1 MYMIILNITMTG
13 QKNFDTEINKSLKL
27 THNLT
32 ITVPDTGLKMNRIL
46 TFYRRMEPFHRKFSA
61 FRSNLTNLDP
71 VKATSPQTRS
81 GGTGFT
87 DMMLFRR
94 RCWQHLLFW
103 AVVTVILLNI
113 FRTSGSIG
121 KIDVIYTLL
130 FMIPIVSMA
139 YLNLYVAIPAFL
151 RKEKYLIYI
160 CTLLLLSGAGA
171 FWLYVLFDRW
181 IDFLLPG
188 YYFIAY
194 YTIPELM
201 IFSGSLLLLTTLI
214 KLSRSWFLML
224 RVERLTAG
232 QQLKV
237 LQSQIN
243 PHFLLN
249 SLQTLYALSLE
260 RSGRTPEAILQLSD
274 ILKYTLYETD
284 QQRVKLRNEIDMIR
298 DYVEMYRYR
307 IDPERVRLLLDIRGD
322 PGEEE
327 IAPMLLIPFV
337 ENAFKHGLKM
347 DQAPVD
353 ISIALTMEP
362 GQLTFSVENSAA
374 PAIKGKERGEK
385 GIGIENTRHR
395 LELLYPGNHHL
406 MIRREQDRFRIELQ
420 LKL

>member
-1 MYMIILNITMTG
+1 MKATG
-13 QKNFDTEINKSLKL
+13 Q
-27 THNLT
+27 
-32 ITVPDTGLKMNRIL
+32 
-46 TFYRRMEPFHRKFSA
+46 
-61 FRSNLTNLDP
+61 
-71 VKATSPQTRS
+71 QTRS
-81 GGTGFT
+81 GGTSFT

-94 RCWQHLLFW
+94 RWWQHLLFW
-103 AVVTVILLNI
+103 GVVMVILLNI

-130 FMIPIVSMA
+130 FLIPLVTVA
-139 YLNLYVAIPAFL
+139 YLNLYLAIPALL
-151 RKEKYLIYI
+151 RKEKYLLYSGA
-160 CTLLLLSGAGA
+160 LLLLSAGGAL
-171 FWLYVLFDRW
+171 WLFYLFDRW
-181 IDFLLPG
+181 IDVLLPG

-194 YTIPELM
+194 YTVPQLM
-201 IFSGSLLLLTTLI
+201 IFSGSLLLLTTLV

-232 QQLKV
+232 QQLKI

-260 RSGRTPEAILQLSD
+260 RSGKTPEAILQLSD

-284 QQRVKLRNEIDMIR
+284 QPRVKLRKEIDMIR

-307 IDPERVRLLLDIRGD
+307 IDPKRVRLVLDISGD
-322 PGEEE
+322 PNEME

-337 ENAFKHGLKM
+337 ENAFKHGLESGLT
-347 DQAPVD
+347 PVE
-353 ISIALTMEP
+353 ISVSLRMEP
-362 GQLTFSVENSAA
+362 GQLTFNVENSAA
-374 PAIKGKERGEK
+374 PEVKGEGRGEK

-406 MIRREQDRFRIELQ
+406 LIKQEQDRFQIELQ